1 VFAPVAIHPACLVG
15 HSASVHLLTDMG
27 DDRSLPSGMNSSSL
41 TLPYWEKRLTHRH
54 VIRFGGGLRD
64 VNDVAGS

>member
-1 VFAPVAIHPACLVG
+1 
-15 HSASVHLLTDMG
+15 LLTDMG
-27 DDRSLPSGMNSSSL
+27 DDRSLPSGMYSSSL